1 MSFSQLTRRRACVG
15 VSIRPVWAASV
26 ALVFGLAGSG
36 TLAGADGPAL
46 PAESPP
52 PAASPPSPAKS
63 SATLAEIETCAS
75 ENLPS
80 SGGVIGFSVDA
91 VDRTGAITASRA
103 ELRWRKPEDQP
114 TQILLVVS
122 EPAKTAGTALLI
134 IDRQQGKPEFF
145 VRLPEMKKVKQVRSR
160 RLRGPVLGTD
170 FSYEDLKRLR
180 EPLDQTQL
188 ELIGTEEIEGR
199 PTWILETIPG
209 DDDRSEYSRVLTYV
223 DHVSC
228 LPIRIDLF
236 EAGVDGADRLRK
248 RLAAPAEEIRPVA
261 GEGEGKPLLP
271 HQFVMRDLRR
281 ETRTVVRIERFE
293 VNSDLPAEQ
302 FTRAALQNSA
312 PSPPAAPQPA
322 SSQSGS
328 PHLAPSH
335 LAPPHPPASRR

>member
-1 MSFSQLTRRRACVG
+1 MSCCQLIRRSASVG
-15 VSIRPVWAASV
+15 VSIRPVRAATLAIV
-26 ALVFGLAGSG
+26 IALAGPG
-36 TLAGADGPAL
+36 TVVGADAL
-46 PAESPP
+46 DSATARLPLTPSSTS
-52 PAASPPSPAKS
+52 SPPSS
-63 SATLAEIETCAS
+63 VTLAEIEHCAS

-103 ELRWRKPEDQP
+103 ELRWRKPVDQP

-134 IDRQQGKPEFF
+134 IDRQEDKPEFY

-188 ELIGTEEIEGR
+188 ELIGTEEVEGR

-209 DDDRSEYSRVLTYV
+209 KADRSEYSRVLTYV
-223 DHVSC
+223 DHASC

-248 RLAAPAEEIRPVA
+248 RLVAPAEEIRTVRR
-261 GEGEGKPLLP
+261 EGEAEALLP
-271 HQFVMRDLRR
+271 HQFVMHDLRR
-281 ETRTVVRIERFE
+281 ETQTVVRVERFE
-293 VNSDLPAEQ
+293 VNPNLPAEQ
-302 FTRAALQNSA
+302 FTRAALQDAAASPPDSPA
-312 PSPPAAPQPA
+312 AIPARSEPPQPSPN
-322 SSQSGS
+322 G
-328 PHLAPSH
+328 
-335 LAPPHPPASRR
+335 R

>member
-1 MSFSQLTRRRACVG
+1 MSCSQLIRRSASAG
-15 VSIRPVWAASV
+15 VSIRPAWAATLAIV
-26 ALVFGLAGSG
+26 IALVGAQG
-36 TLAGADGPAL
+36 LAGADAMD
-46 PAESPP
+46 
-52 PAASPPSPAKS
+52 AASVGSPSTPS
-63 SATLAEIETCAS
+63 STTSARASVTLAEIESCAS

-103 ELRWRKPEDQP
+103 ELRWRKPEGQP

-134 IDRQQGKPEFF
+134 IDRQEDKPEFY

-188 ELIGTEEIEGR
+188 ELIGTEEVEGR

-209 DDDRSEYSRVLTYV
+209 RDDRSEYSRVLTYV
-223 DHVSC
+223 DHASC

-248 RLAAPAEEIRPVA
+248 RLAAPAEEIRKVRR
-261 GEGEGKPLLP
+261 EGEAEALLP
-271 HQFVMRDLRR
+271 HQFVMHDLRR
-281 ETRTVVRIERFE
+281 ETQTVVRVERIE
-293 VNSDLPAEQ
+293 VNPNLPAEQ

-312 PSPPAAPQPA
+312 SSQPDAPASVPALAEPPQPSPH
-322 SSQSGS
+322 G
-328 PHLAPSH
+328 
-335 LAPPHPPASRR
+335 R